1 MENTLFFI
9 IGFCLGTGA
18 MYLIVRN
25 LRGRLF
31 QKEARVAQLEN
42 AYHQTREQLIKT
54 QAVKTDERQLQ
65 QTFEN
70 LAHKIF
76 ESRDEKFKQTS
87 AENIAMV
94 LKPLKERLADFQKKI
109 DDSFSHQNKETISL
123 KTELK
128 HMLDMNKKMSE
139 QAEGLTQALKGDVK
153 TQGNWGEIILE
164 KILEESGL
172 RKGQDYILQGVD
184 LGLKNEVTGAPLKPD
199 VIINLPDEK
208 HIIIDSKLSLT
219 HYERHAGAKTEA
231 EQNLHMR
238 AFLESVR
245 THIKDLEK
253 KRYQDQTKL
262 GTPDFVLMFMPIE
275 GAYISAIINDADLH
289 RFAWD
294 RRIVLVGPSTLIA
307 TLKTVASIWQ
317 LERQGKN
324 ATQIAEEGGKLY
336 DKVVGFVEDM
346 EKLKNQLKATQNTF
360 DSAMNKFSEG
370 RGSILSKTE
379 KMRELGAKASKT
391 LPKITLKDG

>member
-1 MENTLFFI
+1 MENILYFI
-9 IGFCLGTGA
+9 AGLALGSTGV
-18 MYLIVRN
+18 YLIVHS
-25 LRGRLF
+25 LKQRLF
-31 QKEARVAQLEN
+31 EIKTRADQFEVGYHQEREAR
-42 AYHQTREQLIKT
+42 IKL
-54 QAVKTDERQLQ
+54 QAEKTDDRQLQ

-76 ESRDEKFKQTS
+76 ESRDEKFKRDS
-87 AENIAMV
+87 AENISTV
-94 LKPLKERLADFQKKI
+94 LKPLKDRLTDFQKKI
-109 DDSFSHQNKETISL
+109 DDSFSFQNKETISL

-139 QAEGLTQALKGDVK
+139 QAENLTLALKGDVK
-153 TQGNWGEIILE
+153 VQGNWGEIMLE

-172 RKGQDYILQGVD
+172 RKGQDYILQGID
-184 LGLKNEVTGAPLKPD
+184 MGLKNEATGAPLKPD
-199 VIINLPDEK
+199 VVVNLPEDK

-219 HYERHAGAKTEA
+219 HYERHASAPDEAKQA
-231 EQNLHMR
+231 LHMR
-238 AFLESVR
+238 AFLDSIR
-245 THIKDLEK
+245 SHIKDLEK

-262 GTPDFVLMFMPIE
+262 GTPDFVFMFMPIE
-275 GAYISAIINDADLH
+275 GAYISAIINDPELH

-317 LERQGKN
+317 LERQGRN

-336 DKVVGFVEDM
+336 DKIVGFIEDM
-346 EKLKNQLKATQNTF
+346 ERLKSNFKTAQGTL

-370 RGSILSKTE
+370 KGSVLSRTE
-379 KMRELGAKASKT
+379 KMKELGAKASKS
-391 LPKITLKDG
+391 LPKTSLKTL